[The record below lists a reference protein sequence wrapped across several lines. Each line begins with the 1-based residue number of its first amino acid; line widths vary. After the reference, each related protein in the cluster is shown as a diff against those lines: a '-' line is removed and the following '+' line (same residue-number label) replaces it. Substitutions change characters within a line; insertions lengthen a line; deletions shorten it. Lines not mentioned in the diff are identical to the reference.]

1 MLPGAHTALH
11 HTRKCCRK
19 FIRVH
24 LEHNEMQ
31 HKRVCLTPFEKPES
45 GGRGEERRRG
55 SRRMEKKEKRGKD
68 CNAYKEMMSLIR
80 SSLESQ
86 LCAYVGKQLEEG
98 SSGISSNSVYFQTH
112 VREGMIYLLQKWPD
126 MKNKLHIMFN
136 HPLPSE
142 IRRTV
147 WKLFLTNTKTR
158 MEYLTR
164 VSANKAKSVIERDI
178 ATKCKALLTS
188 EETLRPLND
197 IQLAVTVMKNVLSY
211 YHRLQHMKQS
221 LTDAEYFLL
230 IPLIQAAIDGIS
242 PSTSAEAV
250 TTALVEAY
258 ITFLESRPKYMQ
270 SVSQETPDSY
280 FSEIFEEVCQILENN
295 ERELTDVFQ
304 KIFAQQGIATA
315 SPKPKN
321 ESKMGKR
328 RASKATTPAECRGC
342 NGGLREELRRGL
354 TSPEKPPGSND
365 PSKNTT
371 MASVLKSQGPLLT
384 VWQFQHVISKYFYKD
399 LFSKLTKDEADRFPV
414 LDPMQALLPPWTN
427 LSSRDIPLRIHPK
440 DRKHAREER
449 EVQRLNLIQKKQ
461 QEEIQ
466 KKLKEESEIS
476 FGTPPPSLE
485 SKTPSQEHQVPTHF
499 LQQNSF
505 SKDTDEMPD
514 ATAISKQVNG
524 RTAESIASDLLQI
537 IMQTADKQKISENYE
552 EVYLVFSFLGQW
564 VLPTTMGVKVSKAP
578 EEGYKFYAA
587 IVSALGMDRIG
598 FPDKYKETK
607 VIQAAMFP
615 YLMCS
620 SASQGDILSVNE
632 HIREGADVMTKDSD
646 GRTPLHLAVASNK
659 MEMVKFLLSKRAN
672 IHCKDNF
679 GDTPL
684 RDAIRCHLEMV
695 EFLVC
700 EGACLTIQ
708 SEELGRELCCLAYLG
723 DIKQMQI
730 WIAAGARL
738 SYTDYDGRTPLH
750 VQKDLLGNRP
760 IDDARRMG
768 YLHIANL
775 LLQPDEVY

>member
-1 MLPGAHTALH
+1 METGGGALFWIITSKESVENSQEWKVFTAELFEAVQQQLNESH
-11 HTRKCCRK
+11 VNLFTDLTEAEKTL
-19 FIRVH
+19 F
-24 LEHNEMQ
+24 LERAA
-31 HKRVCLTPFEKPES
+31 KTI
-45 GGRGEERRRG
+45 RRG
-55 SRRMEKKEKRGKD
+55 
-68 CNAYKEMMSLIR
+68 NAYKEMMSLIR

-304 KIFAQQGIATA
+304 KIFAQQGDSPHQTLLRGLSSILHPVLRVFFVGYLNMTTLLYVWDQYIIGLDKPSYNCATA
-315 SPKPKN
+315 LSFTFVFLLKEPLKTC
-321 ESKMGKR
+321 
-328 RASKATTPAECRGC
+328 TT
-342 NGGLREELRRGL
+342 
-354 TSPEKPPGSND
+354 
-365 PSKNTT
+365 NTT

-466 KKLKEESEIS
+466 KKLKEESEIRHEEQRLQKLLEETEQSHNEQRLQFEEQIAQEKQKSYEMQKQAEDQIHQLQAEIKQIKESRWFSGEVISIRS

-537 IMQTADKQKISENYE
+537 IMQTADKLINGENM
-552 EVYLVFSFLGQW
+552 QRK
-564 VLPTTMGVKVSKAP
+564 VLNSM
-578 EEGYKFYAA
+578 
-587 IVSALGMDRIG
+587 
-598 FPDKYKETK
+598 TK
-607 VIQAAMFP
+607 VHIHNYNQDIKNAELEVFGRNLDPGELDKMKEP
-615 YLMCS
+615 YK
-620 SASQGDILSVNE
+620 SQMKRRLSN
-632 HIREGADVMTKDSD
+632 
-646 GRTPLHLAVASNK
+646 AVTRAVEARYRAQVTEK
-659 MEMVKFLLSKRAN
+659 KLLSKQ
-672 IHCKDNF
+672 H
-679 GDTPL
+679 T
-684 RDAIRCHLEMV
+684 
-695 EFLVC
+695 
-700 EGACLTIQ
+700 
-708 SEELGRELCCLAYLG
+708 
-723 DIKQMQI
+723 
-730 WIAAGARL
+730 
-738 SYTDYDGRTPLH
+738 
-750 VQKDLLGNRP
+750 
-760 IDDARRMG
+760 
-768 YLHIANL
+768 
-775 LLQPDEVY
+775 